1 MYMANSI
8 MAPECWHLSTSRA
21 WCRTRE
27 DADVNEVKCGQC
39 SSTNV
44 SVVSSDETR
53 AVIVVQCFDCDKTSE
68 VDVEKFQVDTDDLPP
83 E

>member
-1 MYMANSI
+1 M
-8 MAPECWHLSTSRA
+8 
-21 WCRTRE
+21 
-27 DADVNEVKCGQC
+27 NEVKCGHC

-44 SVVSSDETR
+44 STVSSDETR
-53 AVIVVQCFDCDKTSE
+53 DIIVVQCFDCGKTSD